1 MTREHEYPDIK
12 RRQFIAMTGAV
23 GGAAATAGCGGTPT
37 TGTDAPADGSTPS
50 DGQQG
55 GEFIDTRS
63 EAANT
68 LDPRTNE
75 LAWVSGML
83 PYVFD
88 GLFIQSPDGSEMVPH
103 LASEMPTEEDET
115 TYTVPLR
122 EGVQF
127 HDGEELTAEDIAYT
141 LNWILDPDNGSVRRQ
156 SIEFM
161 DSVEV
166 VDDHVV
172 RVNLDNPYALFEQAL
187 SEPIVAKSVA
197 EDLGS
202 EEFGRQPVGSG
213 PFQFAEWEQSD
224 HITLERFDDYFLQ
237 TPNLDAYTVRI
248 IPEAQVQFVELATGA
263 VHQASVPHQLSGKA
277 REEDG
282 IEMTAVD
289 HFDYNGLIFNSLREP
304 FDDVRVREA
313 MQYAVDYDELLEATK
328 GDLGSRAYGFM
339 PKSVNEAWDFPWEE
353 WDEEFFPEKD
363 HEEARR
369 LLEEAGYGD
378 GFGRTIEIKSLSSEK
393 FKPLAII
400 LQNQL
405 QELGFEAEVQELTIG
420 QWIESLNTDT
430 YDVNIYGWGGGED
443 PDGYYYFLFRD
454 LRNDQ
459 GFDDEDWD
467 GNSSA
472 GMLHVA
478 SPDDEGLDRVDEI
491 AREARTTLDREQR
504 REMYVEAAEILQSR
518 YPHIQVFSEADLT
531 AWSSSVQDYE
541 LTSYSSQPLCNQWN
555 NAWIDE

>member
-1 MTREHEYPDIK
+1 
-12 RRQFIAMTGAV
+12 
-23 GGAAATAGCGGTPT
+23 
-37 TGTDAPADGSTPS
+37 
-50 DGQQG
+50 
-55 GEFIDTRS
+55 
-63 EAANT
+63 
-68 LDPRTNE
+68 
-75 LAWVSGML
+75 
-83 PYVFD
+83 
-88 GLFIQSPDGSEMVPH
+88 
-103 LASEMPTEEDET
+103 
-115 TYTVPLR
+115 
-122 EGVQF
+122 
-127 HDGEELTAEDIAYT
+127 
-141 LNWILDPDNGSVRRQ
+141 
-156 SIEFM
+156 
-161 DSVEV
+161 
-166 VDDHVV
+166 
-172 RVNLDNPYALFEQAL
+172 
-187 SEPIVAKSVA
+187 
-197 EDLGS
+197 
-202 EEFGRQPVGSG
+202 
-213 PFQFAEWEQSD
+213 
-224 HITLERFDDYFLQ
+224 
-237 TPNLDAYTVRI
+237 
-248 IPEAQVQFVELATGA
+248 
-263 VHQASVPHQLSGKA
+263 
-277 REEDG
+277 
-282 IEMTAVD
+282 MTAVD
-289 HFDYNGLIFNSLREP
+289 HFDYNGLIFNALREP